1 MNNETENKCH
11 SIFHIGHYDTLS
23 MLLQLII
30 VLQYNQSWQHNNQ
43 LKQQWECVTLL
54 QNTWKQINRYNLIGV
69 IYRMRLG

>member
-11 SIFHIGHYDTLS
+11 SIFHIGHYDKHNALS

-43 LKQQWECVTLL
+43 LKQQ
-54 QNTWKQINRYNLIGV
+54 
-69 IYRMRLG
+69 

>member
-43 LKQQWECVTLL
+43 LKQQ
-54 QNTWKQINRYNLIGV
+54 
-69 IYRMRLG
+69 